1 MKSKE
6 KEKTFEERQKL
17 NSQNKEY
24 LMPII
29 QRNDKSFL
37 TNCKY
42 KSKYTLTDD
51 DKKIRSSYAGFIFN
65 ELAKFVREIR
75 ATTIDSWGYHDIT
88 FFHNTLY
95 GKIPTLNINF
105 FSA

>member
-24 LMPII
+24 LMLII

-42 KSKYTLTDD
+42 KGKHTLTDD
-51 DKKIRSSYAGFIFN
+51 DKK
-65 ELAKFVREIR
+65 K
-75 ATTIDSWGYHDIT
+75 
-88 FFHNTLY
+88 
-95 GKIPTLNINF
+95 
-105 FSA
+105 